1 MKSKQDFLNAF
12 AKLLNVEDLKDSS
25 KFDLYN
31 KIYKTVHT
39 DFLNALNSSSYPRA
53 HNVVKKMYKLL
64 DYMEN
69 IVSLDY
75 IIDKHKTYLQYNNTN
90 EGFQAIQDI
99 FEINKVPANIRF
111 QKNTYPI
118 VVLPAP
124 KFKIEVLNSF
134 NIREEISADEYEIL
148 LDYSNQDSFNLSQV
162 VKVFLFYL
170 PSKNNK
176 ACSLI
181 DNQTGSLKKLL
192 NDKVQNE
199 SFAVSKSFEYEWLDI
214 YIDLKKQ
221 INDADKSI
229 NAITNDIIQLEK
241 GTKKIKNI
249 RNQLKNLKTQLESEL
264 ANLQKEYNNLAEKLN
279 EFDSKYAKIESYS
292 IQGSQMFQ
300 ASFYKA
306 LEISEYNICTQQLS
320 LLKKAGYINYEY
332 LSQIFDCVIQKSKI
346 QDFIEYKFNDSN
358 LDFTIARTLIYACD
372 LETYIPAIIE
382 KCVALLQQNQGML
395 YSAKEF
401 YAMGLFERDADK
413 RHKFYKRSFYAG
425 YEPAANKI
433 WESNINNDNKY
444 IKKLAFDLVPGACV
458 AYGDKLWNDDNG
470 QPNLN
475 SPCLRFYKFASAQNY
490 IPGVERIAEFIYQVY
505 FASYVGEAKE
515 GDIRYKAA
523 TLLLQI
529 CNYLIHSST
538 KPRHY
543 QEYKGIALYCLS
555 RYDEAMS
562 TLSGCQSNASH
573 YCRARM
579 WQYSNGTYKDLDK
592 ALEEY
597 QKASNFADA
606 PKKVYQIQNMKAR
619 EASEQSSSNN
629 YDQKQSYSSSRRSS
643 SSSDS
648 LCFVTTAVCKSLKKG
663 DDCEELQ
670 MMRSLRDSF
679 VSSSADGEMLVLEY
693 YRVGPMIVSQ
703 IDKHPNSNSIYADL
717 WNRYLKQCCELQRE
731 RKFKDALDIYIE
743 MVKTLCS
750 RYNIELNASIVEKFN
765 KVN

>member
-12 AKLLNVEDLKDSS
+12 AKLLSDEDSTDSS

-31 KIYKTVHT
+31 KIYKTIHT
-39 DFLNALNSSSYPRA
+39 NFFSVLNSSSYPRA
-53 HNVVKKMYKLL
+53 HHVIKKMDDLL
-64 DYMEN
+64 DFMEN

-75 IIDKHKTYLQYNNTN
+75 IIDKQKTYLQYNNTN
-90 EGFQAIQDI
+90 EGFKATQDI
-99 FEINKVPANIRF
+99 FEINKIPAIIRSL
-111 QKNTYPI
+111 KNTYPI
-118 VVLPAP
+118 VILPAT
-124 KFKIEVLNSF
+124 KLKIEVLNLF
-134 NIREEISADEYEIL
+134 NIRKEISADEYETL

-170 PSKNNK
+170 PSKNK
-176 ACSLI
+176 RACSLI

-192 NDKVQNE
+192 KGKVQNE
-199 SFAVSKSFEYEWLDI
+199 SFAVLKSFEYEWLDI
-214 YIDLKKQ
+214 YLDLKKQ
-221 INDADKSI
+221 IKDADKSI
-229 NAITNDIIQLEK
+229 NAITNDIIRLEK
-241 GTKKIKNI
+241 GTKKIKDV
-249 RNQLKNLKTQLESEL
+249 RNHLKDFRVQLEQEL
-264 ANLQKEYNNLAEKLN
+264 ENLQKEYNNLVEKLK
-279 EFDSKYAKIESYS
+279 EFDSKYAKSESYS
-292 IQGSQMFQ
+292 IQDSQMFQ

-306 LEISEYNICTQQLS
+306 LEISEYNICTRQLY
-320 LLKKAGYINYEY
+320 LLKQAGYKNYEA
-332 LSQIFDCVIQKSKI
+332 LSQIFECVVQKSNI
-346 QDFIEYKFNDSN
+346 RDFIDYKFNDSN
-358 LDFTIARTLIYACD
+358 LDLTIARTLIYACD
-372 LETYIPAIIE
+372 LETYIPAIIG
-382 KCVALLQQNQGML
+382 KCVALLQQNQGMV

-425 YEPAANKI
+425 YEPATHKV

-470 QPNLN
+470 RPNLN

-490 IPGVERIAEFIYQVY
+490 IPGIERIAEFIYQVY
-505 FASYVGEAKE
+505 FASYVGEARE

-555 RYDEAMS
+555 RYEEAMAA
-562 TLSGCQSNASH
+562 LSGCQSYASH
-573 YCRARM
+573 YCRGRM
-579 WQYSNGTYKDLDK
+579 WQYGNGTYEDLDK

-597 QKASNFADA
+597 QKANNFADA
-606 PKKVYQIQNMKAR
+606 PKKVYQIQDIKAR
-619 EASEQSSSNN
+619 EESEQYSSNN
-629 YDQKQSYSSSRRSS
+629 YDQRQSYSSSRSSRSS
-643 SSSDS
+643 SSSS
-648 LCFVTTAVCKSLKKG
+648 CFVTTAVCKSLKKG

-703 IDKHPNSNSIYADL
+703 IDKCADPDSIYADI

-731 RKFKDALDIYIE
+731 YKFKDALDIYIE
-743 MVKTLCS
+743 MVKMLCV
-750 RYNIELNASIVEKFN
+750 RYNVELNAAIVSKFEKG
-765 KVN
+765 

>member
-12 AKLLNVEDLKDSS
+12 AKLLSNEESKDSS

-31 KIYKTVHT
+31 EIYKTVHT
-39 DFLNALNSSSYPRA
+39 GFLSALNSSSYPRA
-53 HNVVKKMYKLL
+53 HHVVKNMYKLL

-75 IIDKHKTYLQYNNTN
+75 IIDKHKTYLQYNNTS

-99 FEINKVPANIRF
+99 FEINKMPANIRF

-118 VVLPAP
+118 VVLTAP
-124 KFKIEVLNSF
+124 KFKIEVLNLF

-181 DNQTGSLKKLL
+181 DNQTGSLKELL
-192 NDKVQNE
+192 NGKVQNA

-214 YIDLKKQ
+214 FIDLKKQ
-221 INDADKSI
+221 IKEADKSI
-229 NAITNDIIQLEK
+229 NAITNDIIRLEK
-241 GTKKIKNI
+241 GTETIKDV
-249 RNQLKNLKTQLESEL
+249 RDQLKKLKTQLEREL
-264 ANLQKEYNNLAEKLN
+264 ANLQKEYNNLAEKLD
-279 EFDSKYAKIESYS
+279 EFDSKFAKSEFYS
-292 IQGSQMFQ
+292 IQDSQMFQ
-300 ASFYKA
+300 ANFYKA
-306 LEISEYNICTQQLS
+306 LEISEYNICTQQLA

-332 LSQIFDCVIQKSKI
+332 LSQIFDCVIQKSNI
-346 QDFIEYKFNDSN
+346 HDFIEYKFNDSN

-372 LETYIPAIIE
+372 LETYIPAIIG
-382 KCVALLQQNQGML
+382 KCVALLQQNQGMV

-425 YEPAANKI
+425 YEPAAHKV

-458 AYGDKLWNDDNG
+458 AYGDKLWNEDNG

-505 FASYVGEAKE
+505 FDSYVGEAKE

-529 CNYLIHSST
+529 CNYLIHNGT

-555 RYDEAMS
+555 RYDEAMGA
-562 TLSGCQSNASH
+562 LSGCQSYASH
-573 YCRARM
+573 YCRGRM
-579 WQYSNGTYKDLDK
+579 WQYGNGTYKDLDK

-606 PKKVYQIQNMKAR
+606 PKKVYQIQNMKAQKAAER
-619 EASEQSSSNN
+619 SSSNN
-629 YDQKQSYSSSRRSS
+629 YNQRQSYSSSRSSS

-670 MMRSLRDSF
+670 MMRNLRDSF
-679 VSSSADGEMLVLEY
+679 VSSTANGEMLVLEY
-693 YRVGPMIVSQ
+693 YRVGPMIVNQ
-703 IDKHPNSNSIYADL
+703 IDKCDNSDSIYADL

-750 RYNIELNASIVEKFN
+750 RYNIELNASIVEKFD